1 MADSHVTTMVSSER
15 KAPSQSLKPYLIGS
29 VAVLSLLLGG
39 LGGWAA
45 TAELAGAVIAPGT
58 VIVETNS
65 KKVQHPT
72 GGIIGEI
79 RVREGSSVR
88 EGDLIA
94 RLDETVTRANL
105 QVVLKQLDELS
116 MRQVRLKAER
126 DAAAEVVIPAAF
138 TGRETDPLIA
148 DIIKGEQ
155 SLFLSRRAARE
166 SQKSQLRERISQ
178 MRQEIRGLGE
188 QFSAKTKEDGFIR
201 LELADLEQLLKRNL
215 VAAPRVNAIRR
226 DAARIEGERGQ
237 LTAQIAQ
244 ANGRIAE
251 TEFQIVQID
260 QDLRTEIVRDLRET
274 QAKEAE
280 LVERRIAAEDQLKR
294 VEIRSPHDGMVH
306 QLSVHTIGGVISPGE
321 PMMLI
326 VPDGDKLMIEAKVQ
340 QQDIEQ
346 VRLGTKAYLRMTAF
360 NQRTTPEI
368 IGHVDRIAA
377 DLTRE
382 QQTGLSY
389 FTVRVVITEDELAKL
404 GGGRLLPGMPVDVQ
418 MKTEERTALSYLLRP
433 FTDQV
438 ARAFKER

>member
-1 MADSHVTTMVSSER
+1 MTDAPIISTASKDR
-15 KAPSQSLKPYLIGS
+15 DAPSQSLKPYLIGS

-45 TAELAGAVIAPGT
+45 TAQLAGAVIAPGT

-126 DAAAEVVIPAAF
+126 DAAAEVTIPVGFA
-138 TGRETDPLIA
+138 GRETDPLIA

-155 SLFLSRRAARE
+155 SLFLSRRAGRE
-166 SQKSQLRERISQ
+166 SQKSQLRERIAQ
-178 MRQEIRGLGE
+178 TRQEIRGLGE
-188 QFSAKTKEDGFIR
+188 QFNAKTKEDQLIK
-201 LELADLEQLLKRNL
+201 LELTDLEKLLQKNL

-237 LTAQIAQ
+237 MTAQIAQ
-244 ANGRIAE
+244 AHGRIAE

-294 VEIRSPHDGMVH
+294 VEIRSPQDGVVH
-306 QLSVHTIGGVISPGE
+306 QLAVHTIGGVVSGGE

-368 IGHVDRIAA
+368 IGQIDRIAA